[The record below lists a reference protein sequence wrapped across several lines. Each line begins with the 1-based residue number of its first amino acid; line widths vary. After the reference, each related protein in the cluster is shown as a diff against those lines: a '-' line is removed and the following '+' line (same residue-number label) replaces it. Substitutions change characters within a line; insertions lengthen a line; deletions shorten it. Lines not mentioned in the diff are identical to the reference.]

1 MARRDKQVPDTG
13 SHNQINPGTKIEGNL
28 HASESIRLDGQMEGD
43 LHCDGKVV
51 VGPKGTVQGNIHCQQ
66 LDLYGQITGDVIA
79 KELVMLRNSAKLE
92 GSIQTQGLSIESGA
106 TFEGSCT
113 MQTKH
118 AS

>member
-1 MARRDKQVPDTG
+1 MARREKHVSDAGT
-13 SHNQINPGTKIEGNL
+13 HNQINPGTKIEGSV
-28 HASESIRLDGQMEGD
+28 HATESIRLDGQMTGD

-51 VGPKGTVQGNIHCQQ
+51 IGPEGAVEGNVLCQQ
-66 LDLYGQITGDVIA
+66 LDVYGQITGDVIA
-79 KELVMLRNSAKLE
+79 KEMVMLRSSAKLE
-92 GSIQTQGLSIESGA
+92 GSIQTQALSIESGA